1 MGPVS
6 SVPYLWGGAG
16 IGLLAT
22 TPQMFNIVRGEAAPD
37 SELLASVDRIFST
50 QDSDWAICTQRL
62 GRLDCLFS
70 DFPVWDV
77 FGEEHVGNILAGD
90 TARAIDGEQ

>member
-1 MGPVS
+1 MCAEGSNV
-6 SVPYLWGGAG
+6 VG
-16 IGLLAT
+16 
-22 TPQMFNIVRGEAAPD
+22 GEAAPD
-37 SELLASVDRIFST
+37 AELLASVDRIFST
-50 QDSDWAICTQRL
+50 QGPDRTLCAQRL

-77 FGEEHVGNILAGD
+77 FGEEHVGDILAGD